1 MFGLTKHQTGMEQA
15 ADFIVPWVLA
25 GKMIK
30 YLVAEIEITLVFKN
44 TKRMN

>member
-1 MFGLTKHQTGMEQA
+1 MEQA

-30 YLVAEIEITLVFKN
+30 YLVAKIEIASVFKN